1 MALATLISALFSHLQ
16 LADVGI
22 GMLLLFLSS
31 AAVQW
36 VTAKGPMQWP
46 ILGNMPSLFTHIHH
60 VYDWA
65 TEATASAGG
74 TFPYRGV
81 WFARCHGVI
90 TADPSNVEYILKTN
104 FSNFPKGPYYRER
117 FVDFLGDGIF
127 NADDTVWRD
136 QRRAATAEMH
146 SSRFV
151 EYSVDTIREL
161 VRQKLL
167 PLLRQLSSSSAV
179 VDLQDVFLRFTFDN
193 ICTAAFGV
201 DPGCLAGDL
210 PEVPFARAFEEAT
223 QFTLFRFLVPP
234 PVWKIMRVLDV
245 GTERWLRFA
254 IRAVHEFA
262 EKTVRDR
269 RADLSLNERSDLLSR
284 LMSNEQGFSDKFLKD
299 FCISFILAGRDT
311 SSVALAWFFWL
322 LHRHQ
327 RVERQILAEI
337 SEIVKQRDVTA
348 ADNDTD
354 EAVFTV
360 DEVKRMEYLQAAL
373 TESLRLYPSVPL
385 DIKEALEDDVLPD
398 GTSIRKGGRIIY
410 LIYSMARME
419 GIWGKDCMEFRPERW
434 IKEGV
439 FTGENPFKY
448 PVFNGGPRLCVGK
461 KFAYMQM
468 KMVAAAMLLRYKVV
482 VEEGQ
487 KVVPRLTTTLYM
499 RDGLK
504 VTVEA
509 RKNLN

>member
-1 MALATLISALFSHLQ
+1 MALAALISSLLFHLQ
-16 LADVGI
+16 LADVGV
-22 GMLLLFLSS
+22 GLLLLFLSS
-31 AAVQW
+31 AAVKW

-46 ILGNMPSLFTHIHH
+46 VLGSLPSFVIHIHR

-65 TEATASAGG
+65 TESAARAGG

-81 WFARCHGVI
+81 WFGRLYGVV

-104 FSNFPKGPYYRER
+104 FSNFPKGRYYRER

-127 NADDTVWRD
+127 NADDAAWRD

-146 SSRFV
+146 SSRYV
-151 EYSVDTIREL
+151 EYSADTIREL

-167 PLLRQLSSSSAV
+167 PLLRRLAGSSAI
-179 VDLQDVFLRFTFDN
+179 VDLQDVFLRLTFDN
-193 ICTAAFGV
+193 ICTAAFGI
-201 DPGCLAGDL
+201 DPGCLAADL
-210 PEVPFARAFEEAT
+210 PEIPFARAFEEAT

-234 PVWKIMRVLDV
+234 AVWKTMKLLDV
-245 GTERWLRFA
+245 GTERRLRFA

-269 RADLSLNERSDLLSR
+269 RADLSLNEQSDLLSR
-284 LMSNEQGFSDKFLKD
+284 LMSGERRFSDKFLKD
-299 FCISFILAGRDT
+299 FIISFILAGRDT

-322 LHRHQ
+322 LHKHP
-327 RVERQILAEI
+327 RVERRILAEI
-337 SEIVKQRDVTA
+337 SEIVNIREVDSA
-348 ADNDTD
+348 ADGYDD
-354 EAVFTV
+354 VVFTV
-360 DEVKRMEYLQAAL
+360 DEVKKMEYLQAAL

-385 DIKEALEDDVLPD
+385 DFKEAMEDDVLPD
-398 GTSIRKGGRIIY
+398 GTRIRKGGRIIY
-410 LIYSMARME
+410 LIYSMGRME

-448 PVFNGGPRLCVGK
+448 AVFNAGPRLCVGK

-468 KMVAAAMLLRYKVV
+468 KMVAAAMLYRYKVV

-487 KVVPRLTTTLYM
+487 KVVPRMTTTLYM
-499 RDGLK
+499 RNGLK

-509 RKNLN
+509 RK